1 MQELFL
7 RHKTLQIWQACPYFD
22 ASLSAG
28 ASGAAPVISAIVPL
42 SMETTVSNS
51 DRLRIASYEADIS
64 RTSKNRQ
71 NINITASD
79 ARTLQ
84 ETRID
89 ISGVPAGSTALA
101 VLQSIANALNLTLVY
116 DAQGIGNLQTL
127 ICCGGYAQ
135 APALQVLKDICN
147 SFGYFLSVET
157 PERLRIISAG
167 SGTAEAVPFFTVQ
180 DFHSEK
186 RYSNLVINKVSPNAA
201 KKSYAFARQIGLDK
215 AQLQDPNMQL
225 LVGEYEQND
234 GLSATDYKTY
244 KEAYK
249 LEYDV
254 DQSMLFAMSL
264 RTGILHNTPTADLN
278 KALFFCAPCTE
289 IVEAEKAEHTAAML
303 RGYGMSL
310 VSYYAEYKATWSI
323 FSIFCPPSWIA
334 GRDIYATGSTSE
346 PGGDLSFYK
355 IFTDYADTQIV
366 SATAAAVVEYL
377 PGAGIKEGWMQDTL
391 DVNDPDYNNSSIQY
405 PNIIQYPANKIE
417 NFNLPA
423 NENWPYWPFRRY
435 IESKDDS
442 GELSGRIDYPPP
454 YGGTKSIEAS
464 WKYVKSINFTLSKY
478 DAGFS
483 NISGL
488 SAAEVSSESFFDP
501 RKNAMLYK
509 DSFYLGG
516 ASNLH
521 GAQGIANMGQ
531 LPNIKYSVKKDPN
544 YILITLQPS
553 KIKAAVSAR
562 WNYAGVKAPVF
573 TVSAEPVNIAGFAG
587 PAAFSAAEIIAVSG
601 GNGEATAADV
611 SYSIGSASP
620 KALAVTSQ
628 LWGTRAACEAAAPIF
643 PIIYGDLPDYVTF
656 EAPLSAELAPGSL
669 VEFGE
674 DILFILSI
682 SYNFKEGVISA
693 KGVTI

>member
-1 MQELFL
+1 
-7 RHKTLQIWQACPYFD
+7 
-22 ASLSAG
+22 
-28 ASGAAPVISAIVPL
+28 
-42 SMETTVSNS
+42 
-51 DRLRIASYEADIS
+51 
-64 RTSKNRQ
+64 
-71 NINITASD
+71 
-79 ARTLQ
+79 
-84 ETRID
+84 
-89 ISGVPAGSTALA
+89 
-101 VLQSIANALNLTLVY
+101 
-116 DAQGIGNLQTL
+116 
-127 ICCGGYAQ
+127 
-135 APALQVLKDICN
+135 
-147 SFGYFLSVET
+147 
-157 PERLRIISAG
+157 
-167 SGTAEAVPFFTVQ
+167 
-180 DFHSEK
+180 
-186 RYSNLVINKVSPNAA
+186 
-201 KKSYAFARQIGLDK
+201 
-215 AQLQDPNMQL
+215 MQL

-310 VSYYAEYKATWSI
+310 VSYYADYKATWSI

-435 IESKDDS
+435 IESKDES
-442 GELSGRIDYPPP
+442 GELSGQIDYPPP

-464 WKYVKSINFTLSKY
+464 WKYVKSINFSLSKY

-483 NISGL
+483 NISGI
-488 SAAEVSSESFFDP
+488 SSVEVSSESFFDP
-501 RKNAMLYK
+501 RKNAMLY
-509 DSFYLGG
+509 
-516 ASNLH
+516 
-521 GAQGIANMGQ
+521 
-531 LPNIKYSVKKDPN
+531 
-544 YILITLQPS
+544 
-553 KIKAAVSAR
+553 
-562 WNYAGVKAPVF
+562 
-573 TVSAEPVNIAGFAG
+573 
-587 PAAFSAAEIIAVSG
+587 
-601 GNGEATAADV
+601 
-611 SYSIGSASP
+611 
-620 KALAVTSQ
+620 
-628 LWGTRAACEAAAPIF
+628 
-643 PIIYGDLPDYVTF
+643 
-656 EAPLSAELAPGSL
+656 
-669 VEFGE
+669 
-674 DILFILSI
+674 
-682 SYNFKEGVISA
+682 
-693 KGVTI
+693 